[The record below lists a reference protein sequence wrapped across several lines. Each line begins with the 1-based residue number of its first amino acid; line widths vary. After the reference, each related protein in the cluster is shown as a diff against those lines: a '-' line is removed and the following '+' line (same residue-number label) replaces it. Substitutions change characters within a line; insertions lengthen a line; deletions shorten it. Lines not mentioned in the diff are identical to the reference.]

1 MWPLGSERRGLL
13 TRSQAAR
20 AVLLGTSCLF
30 TAAMLTSARA
40 GGLPS
45 GGVVV
50 GGKATISN
58 PGSSSTVI
66 NQSTDKA
73 ILTWQDFSIATGNS
87 VTFNQPGANS
97 IALNRVLGST
107 PSTINGS
114 LFANGHVWLI
124 NGNGVLFGKG
134 AQVSVGSLIA
144 TTADMA
150 DQDFMNGNYK
160 FGSASANPNAAI
172 VNNGSI

>member
-1 MWPLGSERRGLL
+1 MWPLGSERNGPV

-20 AVLLGTSCLF
+20 AILLGTSCLF

-50 GGKATISN
+50 GGQATISSPTSN
-58 PGSSSTVI
+58 STI
-66 NQSTDKA
+66 IDQATDKA
-73 ILTWQDFSIATGNS
+73 IINWQDFSIATGSS
-87 VTFNQPGANS
+87 VTFNQPGANA

-107 PSTINGS
+107 PSTINGD

-134 AQVSVGSLIA
+134 AQVNVGSLIA
-144 TTADMA
+144 TTADI
-150 DQDFMNGNYK
+150 
-160 FGSASANPNAAI
+160 S
-172 VNNGSI
+172 